1 MQVQVCIG
9 VGVDGGCCQYE
20 YAASVTCISAVTMDN
35 SCAC

>member
-9 VGVDGGCCQYE
+9 VGVDGGCCLYE
-20 YAASVTCISAVTMDN
+20 YATCISAVTMDN